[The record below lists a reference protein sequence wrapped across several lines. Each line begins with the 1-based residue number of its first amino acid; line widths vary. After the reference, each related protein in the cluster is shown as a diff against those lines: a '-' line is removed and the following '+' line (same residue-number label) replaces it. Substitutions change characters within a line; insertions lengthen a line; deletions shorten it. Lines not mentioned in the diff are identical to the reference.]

1 MASTY
6 LTRTQGTATDRKKF
20 TLSMWVKLAK
30 TGSQLSAFQ
39 FMDFYGGPSDRI
51 SLYSNTDDQLQIY
64 HEKQN
69 SGVNEVAW
77 KTDAKLRDLNAW
89 YHIVWRADST
99 QSTASDRFRVYING
113 ELASLNNTTYPSQN
127 FEWAQG
133 TSSYTQYVGKYGG
146 HSTNNF
152 DGIMSHIHFCDG
164 YSYAP
169 TEFGSTDSTTGEWR
183 INTSPSVTYGNNGY
197 FILKDGNSVTDQ
209 SGNSNNFTVAGG
221 TLTNTEDCPSNN
233 FATMNVLDNYYASG
247 SFSNGNNTITTVNTG
262 YPYNTATMG
271 VSSGKWYWEC
281 KWSAQPTGSTNQ
293 VLIGIAKRVCPST
306 TTWLG
311 SVAYTYAYQG
321 TGTVHQSDTTIATY
335 TTMSVGDIIGVALD
349 LDNNR
354 LYFSKN
360 GTWQGS
366 SDPANGTNPISITA
380 PDSTSGDSGFY
391 FPAFG
396 DGNNNLQETGQF
408 NFGNGFFG
416 TTAISSEGT
425 NASGI
430 GKFEYDVPNGFTA
443 LSTKGLNE

>member
-1 MASTY
+1 MASAY
-6 LTRTQGTATDRKKF
+6 LTKTFSSSGTSDKITTISFWCKRATTSTENSIITANATARDFIRFESSGAFKVY
-20 TLSMWVKLAK
+20 LSGGSANLQTSKL
-30 TGSQLSAFQ
+30 F
-39 FMDFYGGPSDRI
+39 
-51 SLYSNTDDQLQIY
+51 
-64 HEKQN
+64 
-69 SGVNEVAW
+69 
-77 KTDAKLRDLNAW
+77 RDTSAW
-89 YHIVWRADST
+89 YHIVVAFDTTQATSSNRIKIYVNGTQISSFSTSTYPAQNTTLKIGTANPNHIGNDSEQT
-99 QSTASDRFRVYING
+99 TPYFDGLMTHFHLIDGTAYQASDFG
-113 ELASLNNTTYPSQN
+113 E
-127 FEWAQG
+127 
-133 TSSYTQYVGKYGG
+133 
-146 HSTNNF
+146 
-152 DGIMSHIHFCDG
+152 
-164 YSYAP
+164 
-169 TEFGSTDSTTGEWR
+169 TDSTSGIWKPKTA
-183 INTSPSVTYGNNGY
+183 PSVTYGTNG
-197 FILKDGNSVTDQ
+197 FFLKFENSGAMGTDS
-209 SGNSNNFTVAGG
+209 SGNGNNFTVSG
-221 TLTNTEDCPSNN
+221 TLTQNVDSPSNN
-233 FATMNVLDNYYASG
+233 FATMNPLDNYYASG

-262 YPYNTATMG
+262 YPYNTATIG
-271 VSSGKWYWEC
+271 ISSGKWYWEC

-408 NFGNGFFG
+408 NFGNGRFG
-416 TTAISSEGT
+416 TTALASSNSDSAGLG
-425 NASGI
+425 A
-430 GKFEYDVPNGFTA
+430 FEYSVPSGYYS
-443 LSTKGLNE
+443 LCTKNIKDYG